1 MLNDYRVRVATL
13 GLLAALLLLLT
24 SAQAMTS
31 GAGASRDTPS
41 CGWIAEFDPSDFS
54 DPTNIDNEWS
64 LMVPGT
70 QMTLVGVADD
80 APHSVVSTVTDLT
93 KVINGV
99 RTVVIL
105 ETDLSE
111 GEVAETELA
120 FKAQDDD
127 GNVWNLGEY
136 PEEYEDGEFVG
147 APSTWIAGVEDAEA
161 GLLMQGDPRVG
172 TGYYLQ
178 GSVPS
183 IGFLDCARV
192 LNTGE
197 QACVPFSCYENVL
210 VTDEWSPLEPSEG
223 HQRKSY
229 ASGVGNIAV
238 GATGSSGEVLELVAV
253 VHLSPSDLVK
263 VRREALNLEKR
274 AYRTSDVY
282 GETPPAERGG
292 TGN

>member
-1 MLNDYRVRVATL
+1 MFNDYRIRFALL
-13 GLLAALLLLLT
+13 GALGALLLM
-24 SAQAMTS
+24 SGRAMTS
-31 GAGASRDTPS
+31 GAGASNADVAP
-41 CGWIAEFDPSDFS
+41 CGRIAEFDPSDFS
-54 DPTNIDNEWS
+54 APTIIDNEWS
-64 LMVPGT
+64 PMLPGT

-111 GEVAETELA
+111 GEVVESELA

-136 PEEYEDGEFVG
+136 PEEYEDGEFAG

-161 GLLMQGDPRVG
+161 GLLMQGEPRVG

-178 GSVPS
+178 GWVPS
-183 IGFLDCARV
+183 IDFLDCARV
-192 LNTGE
+192 LNTGQ
-197 QACVPFSCYENVL
+197 QACVPSSCYDNVL

-229 ASGVGNIAV
+229 ASGVGNIAI
-238 GATGSSGEVLELVAV
+238 GATGSSGEVLELVEIAQ
-253 VHLSPSDLVK
+253 LSPGDLTK
-263 VRREALNLEKR
+263 VHREALKLEKR
-274 AYRTSDVY
+274 AYRISDVY
-282 GETPPAERGG
+282 GETPPAE
-292 TGN
+292 

>member
-1 MLNDYRVRVATL
+1 MFNDYRIRFALL
-13 GLLAALLLLLT
+13 GALGALLLM
-24 SAQAMTS
+24 SGRAMTS
-31 GAGASRDTPS
+31 GAGASNEDVAP
-41 CGWIAEFDPSDFS
+41 CGRIAEFDPSDFS
-54 DPTNIDNEWS
+54 APTIIDNEWS
-64 LMVPGT
+64 PMLPGT

-111 GEVAETELA
+111 GEVVESELA

-136 PEEYEDGEFVG
+136 PEEYEDGEFAG

-161 GLLMQGDPRVG
+161 GLLMQGEPRVG

-178 GSVPS
+178 GWVPS
-183 IGFLDCARV
+183 IDFLDCARV
-192 LNTGE
+192 LNTGQ
-197 QACVPFSCYENVL
+197 QACVPSSCYDNVL

-229 ASGVGNIAV
+229 ASGVGNIAI
-238 GATGSSGEVLELVAV
+238 GATGSSGEVLELVEIAQ
-253 VHLSPSDLVK
+253 LSPGDLTK
-263 VRREALNLEKR
+263 VHREALKLEKR
-274 AYRTSDVY
+274 AYRISDVY
-282 GETPPAERGG
+282 GETPPAE
-292 TGN
+292 

>member
-1 MLNDYRVRVATL
+1 MFNDYRIRFALL
-13 GLLAALLLLLT
+13 GALGALLLM
-24 SAQAMTS
+24 SGRAMTS
-31 GAGASRDTPS
+31 GAGASNADVAP
-41 CGWIAEFDPSDFS
+41 CGRIAEFDPSDFS
-54 DPTNIDNEWS
+54 APTIIDNEWS
-64 LMVPGT
+64 PMLPGT

-111 GEVAETELA
+111 GEVVESELA

-136 PEEYEDGEFVG
+136 PEEYEDGEFAG

-161 GLLMQGDPRVG
+161 GLLMQGEPRVG

-178 GSVPS
+178 GWVPS
-183 IGFLDCARV
+183 IDFLDCARV
-192 LNTGE
+192 LNTGQ
-197 QACVPFSCYENVL
+197 QACVPSSCYDNVL

-229 ASGVGNIAV
+229 ASGVGNIAI
-238 GATGSSGEVLELVAV
+238 GATGSSGEVLELVEIAQ
-253 VHLSPSDLVK
+253 LSPGDLAK
-263 VRREALNLEKR
+263 VHREALKLEKR
-274 AYRTSDVY
+274 AYRISDVY
-282 GETPPAERGG
+282 GETPPAE
-292 TGN
+292 

>member
-1 MLNDYRVRVATL
+1 MFNDYRIRFALL
-13 GLLAALLLLLT
+13 GALGALLLM
-24 SAQAMTS
+24 SGRAMTS
-31 GAGASRDTPS
+31 GAGASNEDVAP
-41 CGWIAEFDPSDFS
+41 CGRIAEFDPSDFS
-54 DPTNIDNEWS
+54 APTIIDNEWS
-64 LMVPGT
+64 PMLPGT

-111 GEVAETELA
+111 GEVVESELA

-136 PEEYEDGEFVG
+136 PEEYEDGEFAG

-161 GLLMQGDPRVG
+161 GLLMQGEPRVG

-178 GSVPS
+178 GWVPS
-183 IGFLDCARV
+183 IDFLDCARV
-192 LNTGE
+192 LNTGQ
-197 QACVPFSCYENVL
+197 QACVPSSCYDNVL

-229 ASGVGNIAV
+229 ASGVGNIAI
-238 GATGSSGEVLELVAV
+238 GATGSSGEVLELVEIAQ
-253 VHLSPSDLVK
+253 LSPGDLAK
-263 VRREALNLEKR
+263 VHREALKLEKR
-274 AYRTSDVY
+274 AYSISDVY
-282 GETPPAERGG
+282 GETPPAE
-292 TGN
+292 

>member
-1 MLNDYRVRVATL
+1 MFNDYRVRFGLVGAL
-13 GLLAALLLLLT
+13 GALLLLLT
-24 SAQAMTS
+24 SARAMTS
-31 GAGASRDTPS
+31 GVGASEEEATPS
-41 CGWIAEFDPSDFS
+41 CERIAHFDANNFS
-54 DPTNIDNEWS
+54 NPTDIDNEWS
-64 LMVPGT
+64 PLVPGT
-70 QMTLVGVADD
+70 QMVLEGVADD

-111 GEVAETELA
+111 GEVVESELA

-161 GLLMQGDPRVG
+161 GLLMQGEPRLG

-183 IGFLDCARV
+183 IDFLDCAKV
-192 LNTGE
+192 FATGE
-197 QACVPFSCYENVL
+197 QLCVPFSCYEDVL
-210 VTDEWSPLEPSEG
+210 VTDERSPLEPSEG

-229 ASGVGNIAV
+229 ASGVGNIAI
-238 GATGSSGEVLELVAV
+238 GTTGSSGEVLELADIVQ
-253 VHLSPSDLVK
+253 LSSGGLA
-263 VRREALNLEKR
+263 RANREALRMEKR
-274 AYRTSDVY
+274 AYKVSDVY
-282 GETPPAERGG
+282 GETPPAQ
-292 TGN
+292 

>member
-1 MLNDYRVRVATL
+1 MFNDYRIRFALL
-13 GLLAALLLLLT
+13 GALGALLLM
-24 SAQAMTS
+24 SGRAMTS
-31 GAGASRDTPS
+31 GAGASNEDVAP
-41 CGWIAEFDPSDFS
+41 CGRIAEFDPSDFS
-54 DPTNIDNEWS
+54 DPNIIDNEWS
-64 LMVPGT
+64 PMVPGT

-111 GEVAETELA
+111 GEVVESELA

-136 PEEYEDGEFVG
+136 PEEYEDGEFAG

-161 GLLMQGDPRVG
+161 GLLMQGEPRVG

-178 GSVPS
+178 GWVPS
-183 IGFLDCARV
+183 IDFLDCARV
-192 LNTGE
+192 LNTGQ
-197 QACVPFSCYENVL
+197 QACVPSSCYDNVL

-229 ASGVGNIAV
+229 ASGVGNIAI
-238 GATGSSGEVLELVAV
+238 GATGSSGEVLELVEIAQ
-253 VHLSPSDLVK
+253 LSPGDLTK
-263 VRREALNLEKR
+263 VHREALKLEKR
-274 AYRTSDVY
+274 AYRISDVY
-282 GETPPAERGG
+282 GETPPAE
-292 TGN
+292 

>member
-1 MLNDYRVRVATL
+1 MFNDYRIRFALL
-13 GLLAALLLLLT
+13 GALGALLLM
-24 SAQAMTS
+24 SGRAMTS
-31 GAGASRDTPS
+31 GAGASNEDVAP
-41 CGWIAEFDPSDFS
+41 CGRIAEFDPSDFS
-54 DPTNIDNEWS
+54 APTIIDNEWS
-64 LMVPGT
+64 PMLPGT

-111 GEVAETELA
+111 GEVVESELA

-136 PEEYEDGEFVG
+136 PEEYEDGEFAG

-161 GLLMQGDPRVG
+161 GLLMQGEPRVG

-178 GSVPS
+178 GWVPS
-183 IGFLDCARV
+183 IDFLDCARV
-192 LNTGE
+192 LNTGQ
-197 QACVPFSCYENVL
+197 QACVPSSCYDNVL

-229 ASGVGNIAV
+229 ASGVGNIAI
-238 GATGSSGEVLELVAV
+238 GATGSSGEVLELVEIAQ
-253 VHLSPSDLVK
+253 LSPGDLAK
-263 VRREALNLEKR
+263 VHREALKLEKR
-274 AYRTSDVY
+274 AYRISDVY
-282 GETPPAERGG
+282 GETPPAE
-292 TGN
+292 

>member
-1 MLNDYRVRVATL
+1 MFNDYRIRFALL
-13 GLLAALLLLLT
+13 GALGALLLM
-24 SAQAMTS
+24 SGRAMTS
-31 GAGASRDTPS
+31 GAGASNEDVAP
-41 CGWIAEFDPSDFS
+41 CGRIAEFDPSDFS
-54 DPTNIDNEWS
+54 APTIIDNEWS
-64 LMVPGT
+64 PMLPGT

-99 RTVVIL
+99 RTAVIL

-111 GEVAETELA
+111 GEVVESELA

-136 PEEYEDGEFVG
+136 PEEYEDGEFAG

-161 GLLMQGDPRVG
+161 GLLMQGEPRVG

-178 GSVPS
+178 GWVPS
-183 IGFLDCARV
+183 IDFLDCARV
-192 LNTGE
+192 LNTGQ
-197 QACVPFSCYENVL
+197 QACVPSSCYDNVL

-229 ASGVGNIAV
+229 ASGVGNIAI
-238 GATGSSGEVLELVAV
+238 GATGSSGEVLELVEIAQ
-253 VHLSPSDLVK
+253 LSPGDLAK
-263 VRREALNLEKR
+263 VHREALKLEKR
-274 AYRTSDVY
+274 AYRISDVY
-282 GETPPAERGG
+282 GETPPAE
-292 TGN
+292 

>member
-1 MLNDYRVRVATL
+1 MFNDYRVRL
-13 GLLAALLLLLT
+13 GLVGALGALLLLLT
-24 SAQAMTS
+24 SARAMPS
-31 GAGASRDTPS
+31 SVGASNDVAP
-41 CGWIAEFDPSDFS
+41 CGRIASFDPNHFS
-54 DPTNIDNEWS
+54 NPTNIDNEWS
-64 LMVPGT
+64 PLVPGT
-70 QMTLVGVADD
+70 QMILEGVADGL
-80 APHSVVSTVTDLT
+80 PHRLVLTVTDLT

-105 ETDLSE
+105 ETDFSE
-111 GEVAETELA
+111 GDIAETELA

-183 IGFLDCARV
+183 IGFLDCAKV
-192 LNTGE
+192 FQTAQ
-197 QACVPFSCYENVL
+197 QACVPFSCYDNVL
-210 VTDEWSPLEPSEG
+210 VTDEWSPLEPSQG

-229 ASGVGNIAV
+229 ASGVGNIAI
-238 GATGSSGEVLELVAV
+238 GATGSSGEVLELVAIV
-253 VHLSPSDLVK
+253 QLSPGGLARVH
-263 VRREALNLEKR
+263 REALKLEKR
-274 AYRTSDVY
+274 AYRISDVY
-282 GETPPAERGG
+282 GETPPAK
-292 TGN
+292 

>member
-1 MLNDYRVRVATL
+1 MFNDYRIRFALL
-13 GLLAALLLLLT
+13 GALGALLLM
-24 SAQAMTS
+24 SGRAMTS
-31 GAGASRDTPS
+31 GAGASNADVAP
-41 CGWIAEFDPSDFS
+41 CGRIAEFDPSDFS
-54 DPTNIDNEWS
+54 APTIIDNEWS
-64 LMVPGT
+64 PMLPGT
-70 QMTLVGVADD
+70 QLTLVGVGDA

-111 GEVAETELA
+111 GEVVESELA

-136 PEEYEDGEFVG
+136 PEEYEDGEFAG

-161 GLLMQGDPRVG
+161 GLLMQGEPRVG

-178 GSVPS
+178 GGVPS
-183 IGFLDCARV
+183 IDFLDCARV
-192 LNTGE
+192 LNTGQ
-197 QACVPFSCYENVL
+197 QACVPSSCYDNVL

-229 ASGVGNIAV
+229 ASGVGNIAI
-238 GATGSSGEVLELVAV
+238 GATGSSGEVLELVEVAQ
-253 VHLSPSDLVK
+253 LSPGDLAK
-263 VRREALNLEKR
+263 VHREALKLEKR
-274 AYRTSDVY
+274 AYRISDVY
-282 GETPPAERGG
+282 GETPPAE
-292 TGN
+292 

>member
-1 MLNDYRVRVATL
+1 MFNDYRIRFALL
-13 GLLAALLLLLT
+13 GALGALLLM
-24 SAQAMTS
+24 SGRAMTS
-31 GAGASRDTPS
+31 GAGASNEDVAP
-41 CGWIAEFDPSDFS
+41 CGRIAEFDPSDFS
-54 DPTNIDNEWS
+54 APTIIDNEWS
-64 LMVPGT
+64 PMLPGT

-111 GEVAETELA
+111 GEVVESELA

-136 PEEYEDGEFVG
+136 PEEYEDGEFAG

-161 GLLMQGDPRVG
+161 GLLMQGEPRVG

-178 GSVPS
+178 GWVPS
-183 IGFLDCARV
+183 IDFLDCARV
-192 LNTGE
+192 LNTGQ
-197 QACVPFSCYENVL
+197 QACVPSSCYDNVL

-229 ASGVGNIAV
+229 ASGVGNIAI
-238 GATGSSGEVLELVAV
+238 GATGSSGEVLELVEIAQ
-253 VHLSPSDLVK
+253 LSPGDLTK
-263 VRREALNLEKR
+263 VHREALKLEKR
-274 AYRTSDVY
+274 AYRISDVY
-282 GETPPAERGG
+282 GETTPAE
-292 TGN
+292 

>member
-1 MLNDYRVRVATL
+1 MFNDYRTKFALVGAL
-13 GLLAALLLLLT
+13 GALLLLLT
-24 SAQAMTS
+24 SGRAMTS
-31 GAGASRDTPS
+31 GAGASSDLPS
-41 CGWIAEFDPSDFS
+41 CERIADFDPNNFS
-54 DPTNIDNEWS
+54 DSTNIDNEWS
-64 LMVPGT
+64 PMVPGT
-70 QMTLVGVADD
+70 QMILDGVADD

-111 GEVAETELA
+111 GEIVESELA

-147 APSTWIAGVEDAEA
+147 APSTWIAGVEDAEG
-161 GLLMQGDPRVG
+161 GLLMQGEPRLG

-183 IGFLDCARV
+183 IDFLDCAKV
-192 LNTGE
+192 LATGE
-197 QACVPFSCYENVL
+197 QVCVPFSCYEDVL
-210 VTDEWSPLEPSEG
+210 VTDERAPLEPPEG
-223 HQRKSY
+223 HQRKFY

-238 GATGSSGEVLELVAV
+238 GATGSSGEILELVDIV
-253 VHLSPSDLVK
+253 QLSSGGLA
-263 VRREALNLEKR
+263 RANREALRLEKR
-274 AYRTSDVY
+274 AYKVSDVY
-282 GETPPAERGG
+282 GETPPAE
-292 TGN
+292 

>member
-1 MLNDYRVRVATL
+1 MFNDYRIRFALL
-13 GLLAALLLLLT
+13 GALGALLLM
-24 SAQAMTS
+24 SGRAMTS
-31 GAGASRDTPS
+31 GAGASNEDVAP
-41 CGWIAEFDPSDFS
+41 CGRIAEFDPSDFS
-54 DPTNIDNEWS
+54 APTIIDNEWS
-64 LMVPGT
+64 PMLPGT

-111 GEVAETELA
+111 GEVVESELA

-136 PEEYEDGEFVG
+136 PEEYEDGEFAG

-161 GLLMQGDPRVG
+161 GLLMQGEPRVG

-178 GSVPS
+178 GWVPS
-183 IGFLDCARV
+183 IDFLDCARV
-192 LNTGE
+192 LNTGQ
-197 QACVPFSCYENVL
+197 QACVPSSCYDNVL

-229 ASGVGNIAV
+229 ASGVGNIAI
-238 GATGSSGEVLELVAV
+238 GATGSSGEVLELVEIAQ
-253 VHLSPSDLVK
+253 LSPGDLAK
-263 VRREALNLEKR
+263 VHREALKLEKR
-274 AYRTSDVY
+274 AYRISDVY
-282 GETPPAERGG
+282 GETTPAE
-292 TGN
+292 

>member
-1 MLNDYRVRVATL
+1 MFNDYRIRFALL
-13 GLLAALLLLLT
+13 GALGALLLM
-24 SAQAMTS
+24 SGRAMTS
-31 GAGASRDTPS
+31 GAGASNADVAP
-41 CGWIAEFDPSDFS
+41 CGRIAEFDPSDFS
-54 DPTNIDNEWS
+54 APTIIDNEWS
-64 LMVPGT
+64 PMLPGT

-111 GEVAETELA
+111 GEVVESELA

-136 PEEYEDGEFVG
+136 PEEYEDGEFAG

-161 GLLMQGDPRVG
+161 GLLMQGEPRVG

-178 GSVPS
+178 GWVPS
-183 IGFLDCARV
+183 IDFLDCARV
-192 LNTGE
+192 LNTGQ
-197 QACVPFSCYENVL
+197 QACVPSSCYDNVL

-229 ASGVGNIAV
+229 ASGVGNIAI
-238 GATGSSGEVLELVAV
+238 GATGSSGEVLELVAIV
-253 VHLSPSDLVK
+253 QLSPGDLAK
-263 VRREALNLEKR
+263 ARREALKLEKR
-274 AYRTSDVY
+274 AYRISDVY
-282 GETPPAERGG
+282 GEAPPAE
-292 TGN
+292 